1 MLCDYLCN
9 LTAPEPVFLFIV
21 LTAVVGVGLVLD
33 VSGVPVDGGGHAQ
46 TPVVITNFPYVG
58 VTLMAR
64 SDTAPRPLKINVVDI
79 DLSAPGLRFQ
89 LTSHAGR
96 LDTVCMSTLAFLNE
110 RKAQMAINAHF
121 FEPWPMTN
129 SDQAANLV
137 GIAASDGQVYSP
149 FEDNPPS
156 AFAIHPNA
164 PGLNLD
170 ARNHATIVHRGSN
183 AFSTAEPVRLWNT
196 VSGNEHI
203 VSNGV
208 NIAARSVWNTNANPR
223 TAIAIAPG
231 NHLLLVTVD
240 GRQTNVSE
248 GVTVPELADL
258 LIRDYRVEH
267 ALLLD
272 GGGSTTLVMDAPTP
286 HIVNVPAAQPPR
298 AVGSSLAI
306 FALPATVVTNPTSRT
321 RVRNEWH

>member
-1 MLCDYLCN
+1 MPKLVF
-9 LTAPEPVFLFIV
+9 LTATVAFSLALAGPVN
-21 LTAVVGVGLVLD
+21 G
-33 VSGVPVDGGGHAQ
+33 SRHAQ
-46 TPVVITNFPYVG
+46 APVVTTNFPYVG

-89 LTSHAGR
+89 LSPHMGR
-96 LDTVCMSTLAFLNE
+96 LDTICMSALAFMCE

-149 FEDNPPS
+149 FEDNPSRP
-156 AFAIHPNA
+156 FAIHTNA

-170 ARNHATIVHRGSN
+170 ARNHATIVHRGTN
-183 AFSTAEPVRLWNT
+183 AFSAAEPVRLWNT
-196 VSGNEHI
+196 VSGNEYI
-203 VSNGV
+203 VSNGM
-208 NIAARSVWNTNANPR
+208 NIAAHSAWNTNTNPR

-240 GRQTNVSE
+240 GRQTNISE
-248 GVTVPELADL
+248 GVTVLELADL
-258 LIRDYRVEH
+258 LIHDYRVEH

-272 GGGSTTLVMDAPTP
+272 GGGSTTLAMDAPVP
-286 HIVNVPAAQPPR
+286 HIVNVPTEQPPR

-306 FALPATVVTNPTSRT
+306 FARPTVVVTNPASA
-321 RVRNEWH
+321 EIE